1 MRAFASPSARTQPIA
16 GSDLAPLRIYGS
28 TRQVNSSLAATG
40 PVVRSPN
47 SLGDALNSK
56 KISGARPSRTQHK
69 RSLQV
74 RAEAGPSG
82 NLVRMPIFPLS
93 VVALPAANTPL
104 QIFEAR
110 YRVLFSTLLAGLD
123 NVEDGL
129 VSPDKPWKGT
139 RRFGMAFFNQQA
151 NGLATVGTVLEITEH
166 SLLEDGR
173 LLINTVGRERFRIE
187 NIVEERPV
195 LVCDVEVL
203 QEDNVATEEA
213 RELAEEVAELFRNV
227 VKLSVKLKEAPV
239 PPELAEPSQLTTLSP
254 SELSFWVAS
263 LFAGNPFNQQ
273 SLLEEDST
281 MKRLKTEQDMLSST
295 LKYLS
300 AQAALQSAFGGSG
313 SSGEAE

>member
-1 MRAFASPSARTQPIA
+1 MT
-16 GSDLAPLRIYGS
+16 LATKKTRMLRK
-28 TRQVNSSLAATG
+28 RM
-40 PVVRSPN
+40 
-47 SLGDALNSK
+47 LN
-56 KISGARPSRTQHK
+56 
-69 RSLQV
+69 
-74 RAEAGPSG
+74 E
-82 NLVRMPIFPLS
+82 
-93 VVALPAANTPL
+93 
-104 QIFEAR
+104 
-110 YRVLFSTLLAGLD
+110 TLRGL
-123 NVEDGL
+123 
-129 VSPDKPWKGT
+129 KPWLNIIKT
-139 RRFGMAFFNQQA
+139 NL
-151 NGLATVGTVLEITEH
+151 NEDLTYEI
-166 SLLEDGR
+166 EDGR

-281 MKRLKTEQDMLSST
+281 MKRLKTEQDLLSST